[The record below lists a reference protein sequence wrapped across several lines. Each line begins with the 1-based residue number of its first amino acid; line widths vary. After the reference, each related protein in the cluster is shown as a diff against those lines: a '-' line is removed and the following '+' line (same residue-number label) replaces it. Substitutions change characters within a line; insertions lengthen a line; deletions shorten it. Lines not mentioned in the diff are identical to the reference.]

1 MSNALRIVATVFAL
15 SSLSACVVAPV
26 APRVAYAPGYA
37 VYPAP
42 VVVGV
47 GECWRCGWGWRRWR

>member
-1 MSNALRIVATVFAL
+1 MSNALCIVATVFAL

-26 APRVAYAPGYA
+26 GPRAVYAPGYA

-47 GECWRCGWGWRRWR
+47 GECWRCGWGWHRWR